1 MTDARIRSASP
12 FESSYGFC
20 RALRRG
26 ERIEVA
32 GTAPIPQ
39 DGSDVPEDAYGQML
53 LCGEI
58 ALGAIDRLGGEV
70 ADVVRTRMYIVDAS
84 DADEVGRAHGEIFGA
99 AEPVATMVVVAG
111 LLDPRWRVEIEV
123 EAVIVSPRS

>member
-1 MTDARIRSASP
+1 MTEARIRSASP
-12 FESSYGFC
+12 YESSYGFC

-26 ERIEVA
+26 ARIEVA

-39 DGSDVPEDAYGQML
+39 DGSDVPESAYGQMQ

-58 ALGAIDRLGGEV
+58 ALDAIDRLGGEV
-70 ADVVRTRMYIVDAS
+70 TDVVRTRMYIVDAS
-84 DADEVGRAHGEIFGA
+84 DADEVGRAHGQVFGA

-123 EAVIVSPRS
+123 EAVIEGPGS